1 MKRYLNLY
9 LATIRHSII
18 KNMAYP
24 QDFLLWSAVDLLWSI
39 INILFFRILLL
50 NLPNISGWT
59 FNQIIIPLGFVHLI
73 GAFVWGVM
81 YSNMK
86 ELARD
91 VNKGNLDLYL
101 SKPANSQFLLSTR
114 YLDFNLLPS
123 VVVGS
128 FLLWYGFSIN
138 NISSPSSLLIVLIAL
153 ISGVGIAYSLYF
165 MSVTTSLWANRL
177 QNIQDLFPNTLDFAK
192 YPSEISPVVTRFI
205 FNTILPFALIGYLP
219 ANILLGKASSW
230 LLLSF
235 LATALIFVYIS
246 HLFWN
251 FALRHYSS
259 ASS

>member
-1 MKRYLNLY
+1 
-9 LATIRHSII
+9 
-18 KNMAYP
+18 MAYP
-24 QDFLLWSAVDLLWSI
+24 QDFLLWSVVDLLWSI
-39 INILFFRILLL
+39 INILFFKILLL
-50 NLPNISGWT
+50 NIPSISGWT

-123 VVVGS
+123 VIVGS

-138 NISSPSSLLIVLIAL
+138 NISSPISFITALIAL
-153 ISGVGIAYSLYF
+153 VSGMGIAYSLYF

-177 QNIQDLFPNTLDFAK
+177 QNIQNLFPHALDFAR
-192 YPSEISPVVTRFI
+192 YPSEIFPVVTRFI

-219 ANILLGKASSW
+219 SRILLGIASPW

-235 LATALIFVYIS
+235 AALSLLFIYIS